1 MMPCLQIHLIEID
14 IEKDRQIA
22 EAGGVGGTPTVQI
35 FKQKERLHHMP
46 GVKQKSEYRN
56 LISSNL

>member
-1 MMPCLQIHLIEID
+1 MQF
-14 IEKDRQIA
+14 
-22 EAGGVGGTPTVQI
+22 